1 MELAMRYSDRG
12 CITHSRVYDAASATR
27 KMKGRKKSFF
37 FLKKGRKRQE
47 KKKVRKKEK

>member
-1 MELAMRYSDRG
+1 MRYSDRG

-37 FLKKGRKRQE
+37 FLKREEKD
-47 KKKVRKKEK
+47 KKKRK

>member
-27 KMKGRKKSFF
+27 KMKGRKQFF